1 MSAVA
6 NPPRSD
12 GDPTEKRDVRGAEQ
26 TMSVWPIAPNMW
38 RVGSGGGSEYSECVV
53 DLREGRC
60 TCSDWQYR
68 GEPGSGE
75 IARCKHAS
83 RVLQALGRIKTPT
96 ECQADPA
103 LEYQRERLSR

>member
-1 MSAVA
+1 MATAERTPVGTDETTLA
-6 NPPRSD
+6 
-12 GDPTEKRDVRGAEQ
+12 RDRRAAEQ
-26 TMSVWPIAPNMW
+26 AMGIWPIASEMW
-38 RVGSGGGSEYSECVV
+38 RVGSGGGSDYSEYVV

-83 RVLQALGRIKTPT
+83 RILQVLGRIETPA
-96 ECQADPA
+96 ECRPDPA
-103 LEYQRERLSR
+103 LNYQRERWSR